1 MNYKLL
7 QLTYVISSKLFI
19 ILNLSIFDGDEM
31 KIVVTIGGSII
42 IKDHDYKKF
51 RDYAEVLQDLSKEH
65 QIFVVVGG
73 GKTARD
79 YIGIA
84 RGLEASEAM
93 CDDVGIEV
101 TRLNAK
107 LLITALGSDA
117 YPEVP
122 HNFRKALQF
131 ASSNKIIVMGG
142 TEPAHSTDAVGSILA
157 EFVGAELLINAT
169 SVDGLYNKDP
179 NKYSDAEK
187 FDEVKP
193 SKMMDLMS
201 TKEIK
206 AGTYEFFDMTAIQ
219 IIKRSSIK
227 TVILNGGDPQNIKT
241 AINGKIG
248 TIILP
253 EE

>member
-1 MNYKLL
+1 
-7 QLTYVISSKLFI
+7 
-19 ILNLSIFDGDEM
+19 M
-31 KIVVTIGGSII
+31 KIVITIGGSII
-42 IKDHDYKKF
+42 IKDHNYKKF
-51 RDYAEVLQDLSKEH
+51 MDYAEVLRDLTDENE
-65 QIFVVVGG
+65 IFVVVGG

-84 RGLEASEAM
+84 RALGVSEAL
-93 CDDVGIEV
+93 CDDIGIEV

-107 LLITALGSDA
+107 LLIAALGDYA

-122 HNFRKALQF
+122 QNFREARQF
-131 ASSNKIIVMGG
+131 ANTKRIVVMGG

-169 SVDGLYNKDP
+169 SVNGLYNKDP
-179 NKYSDAEK
+179 NKYSDAK
-187 FDEVKP
+187 MYNEVKP
-193 SKMMDLMS
+193 SKMIDLMS
-201 TKEIK
+201 TKDIK

-219 IIKRSSIK
+219 IIKRSKIK
-227 TVILNGGDPQNIKT
+227 TIILNGGNANNIKT

-253 EE
+253 E

>member
-1 MNYKLL
+1 
-7 QLTYVISSKLFI
+7 
-19 ILNLSIFDGDEM
+19 M
-31 KIVVTIGGSII
+31 KIVITIGGSII
-42 IKDHDYKKF
+42 IKDHNYKKF
-51 RDYAEVLQDLSKEH
+51 MDYAEVLRDLTDEH
-65 QIFVVVGG
+65 EIFVVVGG

-84 RGLEASEAM
+84 RDLGVSEAM
-93 CDDVGIEV
+93 CDEVGIEV

-107 LLITALGSDA
+107 LLIVALGEYA

-122 HNFRKALQF
+122 QNFREALQF
-131 ASSNKIIVMGG
+131 ASSKKIVVMGG

-179 NKYSDAEK
+179 NKYSDAKMFE
-187 FDEVKP
+187 EVKP

-201 TKEIK
+201 TKDIK

-227 TVILNGGDPQNIKT
+227 TVILNGGNANNIKT
-241 AINGKIG
+241 AINGRIG
-248 TIILP
+248 TIIMP
-253 EE
+253 E

>member
-1 MNYKLL
+1 MLYL
-7 QLTYVISSKLFI
+7 SKLFI
-19 ILNLSIFDGDEM
+19 ILNLIIFDGDEM

-42 IKDHDYKKF
+42 IKDHDFKKF
-51 RDYAEVLQDLSKEH
+51 RDYAEVLRNLKEENDV
-65 QIFVVVGG
+65 FVVVGG

-79 YIGIA
+79 YIDIA
-84 RGLEASEAM
+84 RSLEVSEAM

-107 LLITALGSDA
+107 LLIAALGPDA

-122 HNFRKALQF
+122 HNFREALKF
-131 ASSNKIIVMGG
+131 SDSNKIIVMGG

-157 EFVGAELLINAT
+157 EFVEADLLINAT

-179 NKYSDAEK
+179 NKYSDAVMFK
-187 FDEVKP
+187 EVKP
-193 SKMMDLMS
+193 SKMMELMS
-201 TKEIK
+201 SNEVK

-227 TVILNGGDPQNIKT
+227 TVIVNGENAQNILN
-241 AINGKIG
+241 AIEGNIG
-248 TIILP
+248 TTIVP
-253 EE
+253 E

>member
-1 MNYKLL
+1 
-7 QLTYVISSKLFI
+7 
-19 ILNLSIFDGDEM
+19 M
-31 KIVVTIGGSII
+31 KIVITIGGSII
-42 IKDHDYKKF
+42 IKDHNYKKF
-51 RDYAEVLQDLSKEH
+51 MDYAEVLRDLTDEH
-65 QIFVVVGG
+65 EIFVVVGG

-84 RGLEASEAM
+84 RDLGVSEAM
-93 CDDVGIEV
+93 CDEVGIEV

-107 LLITALGSDA
+107 LLIAALGEYA
-117 YPEVP
+117 FPEVP
-122 HNFRKALQF
+122 QNFREALQF

-179 NKYSDAEK
+179 NKYSDAEMFK
-187 FDEVKP
+187 EVKP

-201 TKEIK
+201 TKDIK
-206 AGTYEFFDMTAIQ
+206 AGTYEFFDKTAIQ

-227 TVILNGGDPQNIKT
+227 TVILNGGNANNIKT
-241 AINGKIG
+241 AINGRIG
-248 TIILP
+248 TIIMP
-253 EE
+253 E

>member
-1 MNYKLL
+1 
-7 QLTYVISSKLFI
+7 
-19 ILNLSIFDGDEM
+19 M

-51 RDYAEVLQDLSKEH
+51 RDYSEVLSDLTKEH
-65 QIFVVVGG
+65 DIFVVVGG

-79 YIGIA
+79 YIGMA
-84 RGLEASEAM
+84 RGLGVSEAM

-107 LLITALGSDA
+107 LLILALRDYA
-117 YPEVP
+117 FPEVP
-122 HNFRKALQF
+122 HNFRDALQF
-131 ASSNKIIVMGG
+131 ASSKKIVVMGG

-157 EFVGAELLINAT
+157 EFVGADLLINAT
-169 SVDGLYNKDP
+169 SVEGLYNKDP
-179 NKYSDAEK
+179 NKYPDAEK

-193 SKMMDLMS
+193 SKMMELMS
-201 TKEIK
+201 TKDIK
-206 AGTYEFFDMTAIQ
+206 AGTYEFFDITAIQ

-227 TVILNGGDPQNIKT
+227 TVIINGEDAQNIRT

-248 TIILP
+248 TIVVP
-253 EE
+253 E